1 MASLYLRIMG
11 SDTQGQQYHLAKA
24 ETILGRDPGCDLV
37 IPFVGSSRRHAK
49 IVGDGDGFYVED
61 MHSRGGTRV
70 NGPGPANSI
79 RGRTLLHD
87 GDEIW
92 FGSDVV
98 VQFRTEGGR

>member
-1 MASLYLRIMG
+1 MASLYLRITV
-11 SDTQGQQYHLAKA
+11 SDAQGRQYHLAKA
-24 ETILGRDPGCDLV
+24 ETIPGRDPGCDLV
-37 IPFVGSSRRHAK
+37 IPFIGASRRHAK

-61 MHSRGGTRV
+61 MHSRCDKRV

-79 RGRTLLHD
+79 KGRTLLQD

-98 VQFRTEGGR
+98 VQFRT